1 MNRSADSKTKFKVNV
16 SSFRAKSTAP
26 NINLTTSSVTI
37 VSYRTTVKE
46 TKHFLKVN
54 VSSWNSRGTRQRVTI
69 WKRVANLKAL

>member
-1 MNRSADSKTKFKVNV
+1 MNRSVDSKIKFKVNV

-37 VSYRTTVKE
+37 VSYRTTVRE
-46 TKHFLKVN
+46 TKPFLKVN
-54 VSSWNSRGTRQRVTI
+54 VSSWNSRGTKQRVTI